1 MTIKKKSITIIA
13 FIACLIAISIWAV
26 YHYHAKS
33 EDNEQQ
39 QLNNALAERFD
50 KIMEV
55 AYPLIENYAIVMK
68 DRADSIE
75 SMARK
80 AKEDT
85 RNEYKEAFI
94 TLWQRYAYSDKV
106 TNSYSLVEEYEYFKS
121 SPIIDMLI
129 SSGEKKEKEA
139 EAIKKL
145 TWAGGL
151 LRDPYQIDYDS
162 VMNASKQVHEIVSD
176 YMETMEPYH
185 SNETN
190 IRAWRDLLIPK
201 H

>member
-1 MTIKKKSITIIA
+1 MTIKKKSFTIIA
-13 FIACLIAISIWAV
+13 FISCLIAIAIWGV
-26 YHYHAKS
+26 YHHHAKS
-33 EDNEQQ
+33 DDNEQ
-39 QLNNALAERFD
+39 LNDALAERFD
-50 KIMEV
+50 EIIEV

-85 RNEYKEAFI
+85 RNGYKEAFT

-106 TNSYSLVEEYEYFKS
+106 ANSYSLVEEYEFFKL
-121 SPIIDMLI
+121 SPIIEMI
-129 SSGEKKEKEA
+129 VNSGSKREKEA
-139 EAIKKL
+139 DAIKKL
-145 TWAGGL
+145 TWAGSL

-162 VMNASKQVHEIVSD
+162 LMNASKQVRQIVSE
-176 YMETMEPYH
+176 YMEAIEPYH

>member
-1 MTIKKKSITIIA
+1 
-13 FIACLIAISIWAV
+13 
-26 YHYHAKS
+26 
-33 EDNEQQ
+33 
-39 QLNNALAERFD
+39 
-50 KIMEV
+50 
-55 AYPLIENYAIVMK
+55 MK

-85 RNEYKEAFI
+85 SNEYKEAFI
-94 TLWQRYAYSDKV
+94 SLWQRYAYSDKV
-106 TNSYSLVEEYEYFKS
+106 ANSYSLVEEYEFFKL
-121 SPIIDMLI
+121 SPIIEMI
-129 SSGEKKEKEA
+129 VNSGSKREKEA
-139 EAIKKL
+139 DAIKKL
-145 TWAGGL
+145 TWAGSL

-162 VMNASKQVHEIVSD
+162 LMNASKQVRQIVSE
-176 YMETMEPYH
+176 YMEAIEPYH

>member
-1 MTIKKKSITIIA
+1 MTIKKKRFTIFALISCIIA
-13 FIACLIAISIWAV
+13 IAIWGV
-26 YHYHAKS
+26 YHHHAKS
-33 EDNEQQ
+33 DDNEQ
-39 QLNNALAERFD
+39 LNDALAERFD
-50 KIMEV
+50 EIIEV

-85 RNEYKEAFI
+85 RNGYKEAFT

-106 TNSYSLVEEYEYFKS
+106 ANSYSLVEEYEFFKL
-121 SPIIDMLI
+121 SPIIEMLVN
-129 SSGEKKEKEA
+129 SGSKREKEA
-139 EAIKKL
+139 DAIKKL
-145 TWAGGL
+145 TWAGSL

-162 VMNASKQVHEIVSD
+162 LMNASKQVRQIVSE
-176 YMETMEPYH
+176 YMEAIEPYH

>member
-1 MTIKKKSITIIA
+1 MTIKKKRFTIIA
-13 FIACLIAISIWAV
+13 FFSCIIAIAIWGV
-26 YHYHAKS
+26 YHHHAKS
-33 EDNEQQ
+33 DDNEQ
-39 QLNNALAERFD
+39 LNDALAERFD
-50 KIMEV
+50 EIIEV

-80 AKEDT
+80 AKENT
-85 RNEYKEAFI
+85 SNEYKEAFI

-162 VMNASKQVHEIVSD
+162 VMNASKQVHQIVSD
-176 YMETMEPYH
+176 YMEAMEPYH

>member
-1 MTIKKKSITIIA
+1 MTIKKKSFTIIA
-13 FIACLIAISIWAV
+13 FISCLIAIAIWGV
-26 YHYHAKS
+26 YHHHAKGD
-33 EDNEQQ
+33 DNEQ
-39 QLNNALAERFD
+39 LNDALAERFD
-50 KIMEV
+50 EIIEV

-75 SMARK
+75 SMARM

-85 RNEYKEAFI
+85 RNGYKEAFT

-106 TNSYSLVEEYEYFKS
+106 TNSYSLVEEYEYFKT
-121 SPIIDMLI
+121 SPIIEMLI

-145 TWAGGL
+145 TWAGSL

-162 VMNASKQVHEIVSD
+162 LMNASKQVHQIVSE
-176 YMETMEPYH
+176 YMEAIEPYH